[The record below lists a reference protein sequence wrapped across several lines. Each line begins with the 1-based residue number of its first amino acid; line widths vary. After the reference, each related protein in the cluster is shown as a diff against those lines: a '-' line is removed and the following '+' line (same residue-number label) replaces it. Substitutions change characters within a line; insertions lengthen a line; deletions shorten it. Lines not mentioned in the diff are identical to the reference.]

1 MNRQQLR
8 DYCCR
13 LRGWELTHDDD
24 LSKVDALIDQSLR
37 DISSDAPGA
46 LLPSV
51 EHVVLWPDL
60 TNTTEAFTVD
70 VLGTDRYVLEFNN
83 PIVYAGMK
91 TTGEWDG
98 LFWIE
103 VKDPS
108 GVWHRRQV
116 LEFWAQGDPIVFRI
130 SIQNP
135 WPNATDADMEW
146 RLYQPFTYTQDDVI
160 DVLGG
165 RSYSAE
171 QQRVTPFPMSMAD
184 FHNLTDYQGDS
195 KGPPERLIREGHF
208 QMPSPS
214 NAPTLSISSS
224 DWTGPMNR
232 GTFRVCYTYCWGRRP
247 DEWEKAPSGEL
258 GVNDPLWES
267 APSPIA
273 TLDNTGNAKGFDFTT
288 PDPEHELNFRNSAS
302 AARDGHSGWYKR
314 FYLARQTVDAVA
326 PGTQA
331 LQNPLVETADVFYF
345 LVDVA
350 PSDTIYRFLGTP
362 VYSHQRRLREPHGYW
377 SLRTDPHQD
386 ELYEFD
392 LLVRRRHPSLQK
404 DTDVPLISPHGMKA
418 LITKVTMYLARLDQD
433 TVDAAELEREY
444 KKRVAELRRTDSA
457 PAKTI
462 EPVGWGNRSEYD
474 RHGNNWGYTPF
485 KNG

>member
-171 QQRVTPFPMSMAD
+171 QQRVTTQRYRHSAPQASRQVNRNRADGIIDGAAHQQPVCQPHRQAAACPDQQGVGNADRMS
-184 FHNLTDYQGDS
+184 TRGDS
-195 KGPPERLIREGHF
+195 H
-208 QMPSPS
+208 
-214 NAPTLSISSS
+214 
-224 DWTGPMNR
+224 
-232 GTFRVCYTYCWGRRP
+232 
-247 DEWEKAPSGEL
+247 
-258 GVNDPLWES
+258 
-267 APSPIA
+267 
-273 TLDNTGNAKGFDFTT
+273 
-288 PDPEHELNFRNSAS
+288 
-302 AARDGHSGWYKR
+302 
-314 FYLARQTVDAVA
+314 
-326 PGTQA
+326 
-331 LQNPLVETADVFYF
+331 
-345 LVDVA
+345 
-350 PSDTIYRFLGTP
+350 
-362 VYSHQRRLREPHGYW
+362 
-377 SLRTDPHQD
+377 
-386 ELYEFD
+386 
-392 LLVRRRHPSLQK
+392 
-404 DTDVPLISPHGMKA
+404 
-418 LITKVTMYLARLDQD
+418 
-433 TVDAAELEREY
+433 
-444 KKRVAELRRTDSA
+444 
-457 PAKTI
+457 
-462 EPVGWGNRSEYD
+462 
-474 RHGNNWGYTPF
+474 
-485 KNG
+485 